1 MPQKKTLVGV
11 STNRTTDLRM
21 PVKNDGTSDKRYKYP
36 QFTNGDGHRD
46 MRTTLTSQK
55 KN

>member
-1 MPQKKTLVGV
+1 MPRNKMLVGV

-21 PVKNDGTSDKRYKYP
+21 PKKNNGTNDERYKSV

-46 MRTTLTSQK
+46 MRTTLTSNRK
-55 KN
+55 